1 MSFMLSLSIKTTILS
16 VTYDEHHNLTMMLR
30 VRMLN
35 GNMLSVVILN
45 DIMLSV
51 VILNVVY
58 AEFVNE
64 DRNA

>member
-1 MSFMLSLSIKTTILS
+1 MKTVMLS
-16 VTYDEHHNLTMMLR
+16 VTYDEHHNKTIMLR

-35 GNMLSVVILN
+35 

-51 VILNVVY
+51 SIMNVVY